1 MKIFQPMLFVG
12 LGGTG
17 GLIGAELERRLRAEL
32 CGPDGT
38 ALTGNGRLPHELPAC
53 LQFVYADYSDAE
65 LHRLPHLSA
74 DATLRQAYSR
84 TSRATHN
91 LLPADYESSPEVT
104 RMLRALLREEVSD
117 WLPPQS
123 GEPKINPLRNGA
135 GQLPTVG
142 RAALFATLAN
152 GPAPV
157 LTPLHRA
164 IDAIAGAA
172 GNSRRSAA
180 TPSTAATC
188 SWPSRW
194 QAAPAPASSWTTCI

>member
-17 GLIGAELERRLRAEL
+17 GLIGAELEQRLRAEL

-135 GQLPTVG
+135 TSFPRWAAPHCSPPWPTV
-142 RAALFATLAN
+142 
-152 GPAPV
+152 P
-157 LTPLHRA
+157 
-164 IDAIAGAA
+164 
-172 GNSRRSAA
+172 RR
-180 TPSTAATC
+180 C
-188 SWPSRW
+188 
-194 QAAPAPASSWTTCI
+194 